1 MIKTII
7 ADDEILVRVGL
18 KSMVDWQAMGY
29 EIVGEAEDGRQV
41 LELCRNQRVDLVI
54 TDIKMPKMDGLELIR
69 TLGRKYP
76 ST

>member
-54 TDIKMPKMDGLELIR
+54 TDIKMPKMDGL
-69 TLGRKYP
+69 
-76 ST
+76 

>member
-29 EIVGEAEDGRQV
+29 EIVGEAEEIGRAHV
-41 LELCRNQRVDLVI
+41 
-54 TDIKMPKMDGLELIR
+54 
-69 TLGRKYP
+69 
-76 ST
+76 